1 MNRVFVM
8 SDHIKRMRKECE
20 ELKGRADKLKAFL
33 GTQKFRSLDADYQS
47 LLNRQMGVMTEY
59 LIVLGQR
66 LKREAG

>member
-1 MNRVFVM
+1 M
-8 SDHIKRMRKECE
+8 SDHIQQMRKERDG
-20 ELKGRADKLKAFL
+20 LKSRADQLKAYL
-33 GTQKFRSLDADYQS
+33 KTDKFKALDADYQR